1 MIGIN
6 KCLNPGQQ
14 IVAQDFLS
22 DAFIFILFFSFYISQ
37 NFLPFQV
44 QERAEGPKAPE
55 AAHPIFQGVWNLHA
69 KLE

>member
-22 DAFIFILFFSFYISQ
+22 DVFIFMLFFSFYIS
-37 NFLPFQV
+37 LLSRL
-44 QERAEGPKAPE
+44 EIIGPEKAR
-55 AAHPIFQGVWNLHA
+55 I
-69 KLE
+69 

>member
-22 DAFIFILFFSFYISQ
+22 GVFIFMLFFSFYISLFIVYS
-37 NFLPFQV
+37 NVNYVLLFT
-44 QERAEGPKAPE
+44 
-55 AAHPIFQGVWNLHA
+55 LH
-69 KLE
+69 KSDVLL

>member
-1 MIGIN
+1 MIKSWAANSCSGF
-6 KCLNPGQQ
+6 
-14 IVAQDFLS
+14 FLS
-22 DAFIFILFFSFYISQ
+22 AAFMLMHFFSFYISQ

-44 QERAEGPKAPE
+44 QERAEGPKATE